1 MRHRQA
7 GRKLGRTMAHRE
19 MMMRNLVTSLVLY
32 EKIITTAAKAKDLR
46 GVAEKMVTLAK
57 REDLHAR
64 RQAAEVLN
72 DDKAL
77 KKLFETI
84 GARFRERNGGY
95 TRITKLDYRMG
106 DGAPL
111 AAIEFLGAEPRRR
124 QRASPSPAVRRRR
137 RERALPRLGAGVAGE
152 ASAAVRRQKRLPRPA
167 RIASLSAR
175 EGEDVAR
182 PSAVA
187 CGRARFFAAR
197 KGTPTDGDPAQV
209 RTNSAAPSPS
219 RGDAGVRPCPGAD
232 GAVPAGRPTSSAPPW
247 PIPSAAPGFPGRFPP
262 DSRS

>member
-64 RQAAEVLN
+64 RQAAEVLT

-84 GARFRERNGGY
+84 GARFRERDGGY

-111 AAIEFLGAEPRRR
+111 AAIEFLGAEPAEPPKTKAKAKASTADKGEDDTAT
-124 QRASPSPAVRRRR
+124 RARRRR
-137 RERALPRLGAGVAGE
+137 R
-152 ASAAVRRQKRLPRPA
+152 RRGKR
-167 RIASLSAR
+167 
-175 EGEDVAR
+175 GG
-182 PSAVA
+182 AVA
-187 CGRARFFAAR
+187 ETA
-197 KGTPTDGDPAQV
+197 
-209 RTNSAAPSPS
+209 SPS
-219 RGDAGVRPCPGAD
+219 GSEA
-232 GAVPAGRPTSSAPPW
+232 
-247 PIPSAAPGFPGRFPP
+247 
-262 DSRS
+262 